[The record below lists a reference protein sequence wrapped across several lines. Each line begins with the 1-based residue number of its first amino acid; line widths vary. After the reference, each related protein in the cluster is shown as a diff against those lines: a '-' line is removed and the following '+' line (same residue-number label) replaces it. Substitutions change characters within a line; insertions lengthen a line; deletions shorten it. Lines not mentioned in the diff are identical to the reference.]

1 MADIS
6 NSKQTFER
14 SSDQTGPS
22 SSHQTGPSALDATAL
37 GETFAE
43 ARKVV
48 RRVGDEKGAESGGRA
63 SGWRFD
69 SFDALADRATTRPW
83 RRVVIFCDNAGADV
97 MGMTLL
103 ARTLAGLG
111 GSGTKVVLASN
122 ESAALNDVT
131 HCETVAF
138 LNGTRCAFP
147 KSDAHCFISQL
158 VT

>member
-1 MADIS
+1 M
-6 NSKQTFER
+6 
-14 SSDQTGPS
+14 
-22 SSHQTGPSALDATAL
+22 
-37 GETFAE
+37 
-43 ARKVV
+43 V

-97 MGMTLL
+97 MGMILL

-138 LNGTRCAFP
+138 LKGTRCAFP